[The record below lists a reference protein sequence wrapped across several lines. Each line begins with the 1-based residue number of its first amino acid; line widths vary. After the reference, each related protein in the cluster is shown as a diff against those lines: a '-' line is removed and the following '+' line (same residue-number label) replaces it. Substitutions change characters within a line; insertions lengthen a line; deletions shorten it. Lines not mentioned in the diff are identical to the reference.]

1 MLKADR
7 DKIMNRL
14 SPEDRSNFRRILQ
27 ELRKER
33 KASPGQRVTAREV
46 LRSLGED
53 LPAALEA
60 VMARGET
67 GPKVG
72 EVPPDFSLKRLGSPE
87 RVRLSGFQ
95 GRQPVALESGQLYLT
110 PLPRFGG
117 AHDGNL

>member
-33 KASPGQRVTAREV
+33 KASPGQRLTAREV
-46 LRSLGED
+46 LQSLGED
-53 LPAALEA
+53 LPADQRAALEA
-60 VMARGET
+60 VMARDET

-72 EVPPDFSLKRLGSPE
+72 DVPPDFFLKRLGSSE
-87 RVRLSGFQ
+87 RIRLSSFKD
-95 GRQPVALESGQLYLT
+95 RQPVALA
-110 PLPRFGG
+110 FGSYT
-117 AHDGNL
+117 

>member
-33 KASPGQRVTAREV
+33 KTSPGQRVTAREV
-46 LRSLGED
+46 LQTLGED
-53 LPAALEA
+53 LPEQQRAALEA
-60 VMARGET
+60 VMTRDET

-72 EVPPDFSLKRLGSPE
+72 EVPPDFSLKLLGSPD
-87 RVRLSGFQ
+87 RVSLSSFKD
-95 GRQPVALESGQLYLT
+95 RQPVALV
-110 PLPRFGG
+110 FGSYT
-117 AHDGNL
+117 